1 MKKIITIAALITIS
15 AAFFSCSS
23 LKEIP
28 EDKTSAQIIQMGQ
41 NYLGNADYKSAEF
54 CYNTVIDRFGSD
66 PAIYVEGKYELG
78 RVYLA
83 RHKYEKA
90 YVVFT
95 ELLDLYDHYPAML
108 PGAYKKL
115 CNISISQIPE
125 IKLQEIKAKL
135 EAEANN
141 KTEAPAATEAVAAP
155 APAQVSAPAPAPEA
169 KAEVETETEV
179 EAVEETV
186 SADENF

>member
-1 MKKIITIAALITIS
+1 MKKLITLAALITIS
-15 AAFFSCSS
+15 MLFFSCQT

-41 NYLGNADYKSAEF
+41 NYVGNSDYKSAAL
-54 CYNTVIDRFGSD
+54 CYNTVIDRYGSD

-83 RHKYEKA
+83 QHKYEKA
-90 YVVFT
+90 YNTFT
-95 ELLDLYDHYPAML
+95 EILEIYDSSYGLML

-125 IKLQEIKAKL
+125 VRLQEIQAKNGTL
-135 EAEANN
+135 SE
-141 KTEAPAATEAVAAP
+141 
-155 APAQVSAPAPAPEA
+155 
-169 KAEVETETEV
+169 
-179 EAVEETV
+179 
-186 SADENF
+186 